1 LPCVFL
7 RGRRDGKG
15 GPTYKGRKGRRGG
28 YFRGEGRR
36 EGMER
41 EGKGIPSPP
50 QSM

>member
-36 EGMER
+36 EEMER
-41 EGKGIPSPP
+41 EFLLPHNQGE
-50 QSM
+50 